1 VSGVF
6 VCKCQTV
13 FFVNQVEPRAA
24 FLKNLPLINQRVFFK
39 KNLVYKK
46 NSLGDLIQKP
56 LGTHGKRKAATPQ
69 RGKIKMKVI
78 LKQKH
83 RNLRHPQGW
92 TAWPGRNGRR

>member
-1 VSGVF
+1 M
-6 VCKCQTV
+6 
-13 FFVNQVEPRAA
+13 
-24 FLKNLPLINQRVFFK
+24 NQRVFFI
-39 KNLVYKK
+39 KNLCYKK
-46 NSLGDLIQKP
+46 NRLGDLIQKP

-92 TAWPGRNGRR
+92 AVWPGRNGRR